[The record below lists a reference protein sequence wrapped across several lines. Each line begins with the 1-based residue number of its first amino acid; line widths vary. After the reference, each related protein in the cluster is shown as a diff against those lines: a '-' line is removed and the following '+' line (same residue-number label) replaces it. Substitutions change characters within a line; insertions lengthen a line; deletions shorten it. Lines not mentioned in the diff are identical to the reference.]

1 MSNSNTYR
9 LRSFRK
15 PIKPVIDIDEVEDDK
30 RRDPFGRKRVE
41 VIKCLLDSSSD
52 ENDDEDIRKQNSNKI
67 LWLTFAEICH
77 IRSVLAET
85 THSTRMFNTEKQ
97 YSKIFQKELCF
108 RCQKPINALFF
119 ISSLFYANNSSI
131 CYICQ
136 QKICKNCSILN
147 FLPPSPKHCFPVR
160 VQTLIKSSST
170 PIENHSSDTN
180 ASNAK
185 KQTIC
190 YDCSK
195 IFEQYRKPSQ
205 YSVKPSVDDRSRS
218 FMSLSFP
225 FNISRYRHDSH
236 ASTSVVNANAEE
248 TIASNNIL
256 VTRF

>member
-9 LRSFRK
+9 LRSIRK

-30 RRDPFGRKRVE
+30 RRDSFGRKRVV
-41 VIKCLLDSSSD
+41 VIECLLDSSSD
-52 ENDDEDIRKQNSNKI
+52 DNDDVDIGKQNSNKI

-77 IRSVLAET
+77 IRSVLAEA
-85 THSTRMFNTEKQ
+85 THRSRMFNTEKQ
-97 YSKIFQKELCF
+97 YSKIFQNELCF
-108 RCQKPINALFF
+108 RCQKPIKALFF
-119 ISSLFYANNSSI
+119 ISSFFYANNSPM

-160 VQTLIKSSST
+160 VQALIKSSST

-180 ASNAK
+180 ESNAK

-195 IFEQYRKPSQ
+195 IFDQYRRPSQ
-205 YSVKPSVDDRSRS
+205 YSIKPPVEDRSQS
-218 FMSLSFP
+218 FMSLSMP
-225 FNISRYRHDSH
+225 FNKSRYRHDSH
-236 ASTSVVNANAEE
+236 ASTFIVNDNAE
-248 TIASNNIL
+248 TMANKNIL